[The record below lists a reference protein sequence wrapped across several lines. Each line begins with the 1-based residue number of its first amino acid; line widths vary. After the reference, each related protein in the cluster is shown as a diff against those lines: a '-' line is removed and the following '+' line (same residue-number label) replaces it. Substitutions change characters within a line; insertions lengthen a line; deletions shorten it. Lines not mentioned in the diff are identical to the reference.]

1 MPGTDGFQMCRDL
14 QHIPVIFITALS
26 DPESEEKGF
35 DAGAV
40 DYIHKPIRLP
50 AVRARVRTHIS
61 MSGML
66 DHMITLNQDLKKRLE
81 KLDNSSDPGRDLFE
95 SVFMA
100 TSEGIVLLDAQCKIV
115 AVNVAFSRITGYSQ
129 QDVLNRS
136 YATLNSAPD
145 PQLSL
150 ENLRSSTR

>member
-1 MPGTDGFQMCRDL
+1 MPGTDGFQMCRDLKTRRDL

-81 KLDNSSDPGRDLFE
+81 NSTIPAIPAETCLRASSWPPRKVLF
-95 SVFMA
+95 FWMPNA
-100 TSEGIVLLDAQCKIV
+100 K
-115 AVNVAFSRITGYSQ
+115 
-129 QDVLNRS
+129 
-136 YATLNSAPD
+136 
-145 PQLSL
+145 
-150 ENLRSSTR
+150 

>member
-1 MPGTDGFQMCRDL
+1 
-14 QHIPVIFITALS
+14 
-26 DPESEEKGF
+26 
-35 DAGAV
+35 
-40 DYIHKPIRLP
+40 
-50 AVRARVRTHIS
+50 
-61 MSGML
+61 
-66 DHMITLNQDLKKRLE
+66 
-81 KLDNSSDPGRDLFE
+81 
-95 SVFMA
+95 MA

>member
-1 MPGTDGFQMCRDL
+1 MPGTDGFQMCRDLKTRRDL

-115 AVNVAFSRITGYSQ
+115 AVNVAFSVLRDTPNKMYSIA
-129 QDVLNRS
+129 V
-136 YATLNSAPD
+136 
-145 PQLSL
+145 
-150 ENLRSSTR
+150 TRR